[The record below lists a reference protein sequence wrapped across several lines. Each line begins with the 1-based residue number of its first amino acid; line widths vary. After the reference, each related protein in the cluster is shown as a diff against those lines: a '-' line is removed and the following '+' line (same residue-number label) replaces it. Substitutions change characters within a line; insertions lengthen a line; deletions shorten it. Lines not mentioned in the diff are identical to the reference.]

1 MTNQDIKEFAESLA
15 KAGVIDG
22 KRQKALSAI
31 QPEKARAAAFGHVF
45 TEAFDRVRSLEQKAR
60 RRGYRDA
67 EMKIM
72 VSAVDA
78 LVSFAKGNADKLAN
92 RDVSA
97 LREAITSLE
106 RNLTMITYEEGD
118 YIMTIRDNAEKIV
131 GTYQAAIPA
140 LRRKAM
146 DATRAKQLD
155 RAEGYLSQIQSSLA
169 SVSDGSSADAAKLEK
184 QMCDALERWG
194 AEFGNENFAESAMKE
209 LAAAAESAK
218 GWAELKPLAAK
229 KGLFGLKK
237 ATEEASPDAYVTYE
251 GAMANQTHRRMLVL
265 SQYFDA
271 VSKVEQIPIM
281 IQMKRANSGMDA
293 VMEMQAEL
301 DNFKEER
308 TELNQKLD
316 SLLARYEIATQ
327 SGAEVDYDL
336 MMETEEIQ
344 MQMEDNQQ
352 LIESYQQ
359 QIGDLKRSASAD
371 EAILKTIEQTYR
383 LLHSQEKNESN
394 LVSLASHVK
403 FDVIRRVMDN
413 TATPEDMA
421 TFVNFDALTQAAT
434 RLGIDTRAV
443 LRETQAE
450 VREIANQGRV
460 STGKTPQQ
468 LAEERAK
475 RQQEAKAR
483 MDALLASRRTTQ
495 TPVEQNENAQ
505 TQTTGGISLDGLMI
519 GNDT

>member
-1 MTNQDIKEFAESLA
+1 MTSQDIKEFAEYLA

-31 QPEKARAAAFGHVF
+31 QPEKARAAAFGPVF
-45 TEAFDRVRSLEQKAR
+45 TEAFDRVKTLEHKAR
-60 RRGYRDA
+60 SRGYRDA
-67 EMKIM
+67 EMKI
-72 VSAVDA
+72 VSGAVDA
-78 LVSFAKGNADKLAN
+78 LVSFAKGNSDKLAN
-92 RDVSA
+92 RDVSS
-97 LREAITSLE
+97 LREAITSFE

-118 YIMTIRDNAEKIV
+118 YIMSIRDDAEKIV
-131 GTYQAAIPA
+131 STYQAAIPA

-146 DATRAKQLD
+146 DATRSKQLD
-155 RAEGYLSQIQSSLA
+155 RAQTYLSQIQSSLSA
-169 SVSDGSSADAAKLEK
+169 VSDGSSADAAKLEK
-184 QMCDALERWG
+184 QMCEAMERWG

-209 LAAAAESAK
+209 LASAAESAK
-218 GWAELKPLAAK
+218 GWSELKPLAAK

-237 ATEEASPDAYVTYE
+237 APAEAEPGSYVTYE
-251 GAMANQTHRRMLVL
+251 AAMASPTHRRMLVL

-271 VSKVEQIPIM
+271 VEKVEQIPIM
-281 IQMKRANSGMDA
+281 VQIKRANSGMEA
-293 VMEMQAEL
+293 VMDMQAEL
-301 DNFKEER
+301 DNFKQER
-308 TELNQKLD
+308 TELNQRLD

-327 SGAEVDYDL
+327 SGEEVDYDL
-336 MMETEEIQ
+336 MMETEDVE
-344 MQMEDNQQ
+344 MQIEDNQQ

-371 EAILKTIEQTYR
+371 ESVLKTIEQTYR

-394 LVSLASHVK
+394 LVSLAAHVK

-434 RLGIDTRAV
+434 KLGIDTRTV

-450 VREIANQGRV
+450 AREIVNQGRV

-468 LAEERAK
+468 LAEEREK

-483 MDALLASRRTTQ
+483 MEARLAARRTTQ
-495 TPVEQNENAQ
+495 TPVQQTETQTE
-505 TQTTGGISLDGLMI
+505 TQTTGGISLDGLI
-519 GNDT
+519 

>member
-1 MTNQDIKEFAESLA
+1 MSGQNIREFAEYLA
-15 KAGVIDG
+15 KAGVIDS

-31 QPEKARAAAFGHVF
+31 QPEKARAAAFGPVF
-45 TEAFDRVRSLEQKAR
+45 TEAFDRIKTLEHKAR
-60 RRGYRDA
+60 TRGYRDA
-67 EMKIM
+67 ELKI
-72 VSAVDA
+72 VEGAVDA
-78 LVSFAKGNADKLAN
+78 LVSFAKSNADKLAN

-97 LREAITSLE
+97 LREAITSFE
-106 RNLTMITYEEGD
+106 RNLTMITYQEGD
-118 YIMTIRDNAEKIV
+118 NIMTIRENAEKIV
-131 GTYQAAIPA
+131 ATYQGAIPA

-146 DATRAKQLD
+146 DATRSKQLD
-155 RAEGYLSQIQSSLA
+155 RAESYLSQIQSSLSA
-169 SVSDGSSADAAKLEK
+169 VSDGSSVDAAKLEK
-184 QMCDALERWG
+184 QMCDAIERWG

-237 ATEEASPDAYVTYE
+237 PAEEAKPDAYVTYE
-251 GAMANQTHRRMLVL
+251 EAMKSQTHRRMLVL

-281 IQMKRANSGMDA
+281 VQMKRANSGMEA

-301 DNFKEER
+301 EER
-308 TELNQKLD
+308 KAERDELNQKLD

-344 MQMEDNQQ
+344 MAMEDNQS
-352 LIESYQQ
+352 LIETYQQ

-394 LVSLASHVK
+394 LVSLASLVK

-421 TFVNFDALTQAAT
+421 TFVNFDALTQHAT
-434 RLGIDTRAV
+434 RLGIDTRSV
-443 LRETQAE
+443 LREAQAE
-450 VREIANQGRV
+450 AREITNQGRV

-468 LAEERAK
+468 LAEERQK
-475 RQQEAKAR
+475 KQQEAKAR

-495 TPVEQNENAQ
+495 TPVQQQTEAQ
-505 TQTTGGISLDGLMI
+505 TETQTTGGITLDGIL
-519 GNDT
+519 